1 MKPRPRRRGR
11 TVAAAVT
18 ALVLAL
24 ILADQLGIRRLSGAD
39 FPSRDPLAPALRTW
53 VEKLAS
59 PAWGGRVP
67 GTPEN
72 QEAARYLAE
81 ELRKAGVPPLPSA
94 GGSYLAPIGPL
105 NVGRGSA
112 AALNVGRGSAVEGSN
127 VIGYLP
133 GQGGPAAGTVILGA
147 HFDHLGKTR
156 EGIVLGADDN
166 ASSVAVLLGA
176 LPALVADTTRRSPV
190 LIIFFNTE
198 EAPYFGTAAQ
208 GSERFLAAP
217 PPEVADRASIRVA
230 LILDLIG
237 GVVWRHAAD
246 TVFACGAEKGTG
258 LAAVVDRV
266 PAEEGLSV
274 RRLGIHMVEQMP
286 GYGRTPVSDYNAFR
300 ARRLPFVFL
309 SSGRTPRY
317 HAPSDLPETLYYD
330 RMVRT
335 SRWITRFVT
344 ALDADPTP
352 TVFAGEGADLAQD
365 RDTMRWAIDAA
376 ASPFHWIPGT
386 GPITALRLLGD
397 RQRLHALTEAGHE
410 LDPEALGSL
419 ERASF
424 RMQCLLYSYPVCFT
438 F

>member
-1 MKPRPRRRGR
+1 LKPRPRRRAR
-11 TVAAAVT
+11 TIAAAVT
-18 ALVLAL
+18 ALALTL

-39 FPSRDPLAPALRTW
+39 FPSPDPLAPALRTW
-53 VEKLAS
+53 VETLAS

-72 QEAARYLAE
+72 EEAARYLAD

-94 GGSYLAPIGPL
+94 GGSYLSPISSF

-112 AALNVGRGSAVEGSN
+112 AN

-133 GQGGPAAGTVILGA
+133 GTGGPAAGTVILGA

-156 EGIVLGADDN
+156 DGIVLGADDN
-166 ASSVAVLLGA
+166 ASSVAVILGA
-176 LPALVADTTRRSPV
+176 LPALVADTARRSPV

-198 EAPYFGTAAQ
+198 EVPYFGTAAQ
-208 GSERFLAAP
+208 GSEHFLKAP
-217 PPEVADRASIRVA
+217 PPEVAERASIRVA

-258 LAAVVDRV
+258 LPAVVDRV
-266 PAEEGLSV
+266 PSEEGLAV
-274 RRLGIHMVEQMP
+274 RRLGIHMVERMP
-286 GYGRTPVSDYNAFR
+286 GYPRMPVSDYNAFR
-300 ARRLPFVFL
+300 AHRIPFLFL

-317 HAPSDLPETLYYD
+317 HAPSDLPATLYYD
-330 RMVRT
+330 RMART
-335 SRWITRFVT
+335 SRWIARFAA
-344 ALDADPTP
+344 ALDADPASV
-352 TVFAGEGADLAQD
+352 VFAEDGADLARD

-376 ASPFHWIPGT
+376 ASPFRWIPGT
-386 GPITALRLLGD
+386 SPITAIRLLAD
-397 RQRLHALTEAGHE
+397 RRRLEAMAEPGHALDAADVG
-410 LDPEALGSL
+410 AL

-424 RMQCLLYSYPVCFT
+424 RMQCLLYSYPACFT

>member
-1 MKPRPRRRGR
+1 LKPRPRRRGR
-11 TVAAAVT
+11 TVAAAIT

-39 FPSRDPLAPALRTW
+39 FPSHDPLAPALQTW

-112 AALNVGRGSAVEGSN
+112 AEGSN

-156 EGIVLGADDN
+156 DGIVLGADDN
-166 ASSVAVLLGA
+166 ASSVAVILGA

-198 EAPYFGTAAQ
+198 EVPYFGTAAQ
-208 GSERFLAAP
+208 GSERFLAAL
-217 PPEVADRASIRVA
+217 PPEVAGRASIRVA

-246 TVFACGAEKGTG
+246 TVFAC
-258 LAAVVDRV
+258 V

-286 GYGRTPVSDYNAFR
+286 GYARMPVSDYNAFR

-317 HAPSDLPETLYYD
+317 HAPNDLPETLYYD
-330 RMVRT
+330 RMART
-335 SRWITRFVT
+335 SRWITRFVA

-352 TVFAGEGADLAQD
+352 TVFAQEGADLAQD

-397 RQRLHALTEAGHE
+397 RQRLHALAEAGHE
-410 LDPEALGSL
+410 IDPEALGSL